1 MTKSEVPKEFKEDDK
16 FIETIDIDNIYTPFP
31 VTDDNPYVVDISE
44 EPLETFEDI
53 VKFLERRAIP
63 YPYLDDFD
71 ILVIPESTKP
81 IIVMNKFEFKK
92 LEEKVCGSS
101 GHHR

>member
-1 MTKSEVPKEFKEDDK
+1 MSKLEVPKEFKEDDK
-16 FIETIDIDNIYTPFP
+16 FIETVDDIYTPFP
-31 VTDDNPYVVDISE
+31 LVDDNPYILDATAE
-44 EPLETFEDI
+44 EPLETMEDLI
-53 VKFLERRAIP
+53 RFLERRAIP

-71 ILVIPESTKP
+71 ILIIPESVKP

-101 GHHR
+101 GHRR